1 MPAGFGSHDLL
12 AGGSGHPEARVGLA
26 QEAHRHLKPLWPATA
41 SSKNSI
47 VLGKWS
53 TIYSCFASHTRATNE
68 APQHSGNC
76 IPVDAAGFINNWQEI
91 EMPQDG
97 TKLRVRTLDAN
108 TTLSAFGH
116 ENI

>member
-26 QEAHRHLKPLWPATA
+26 QEAHRQ
-41 SSKNSI
+41 
-47 VLGKWS
+47 WS